1 MTGHIRTP
9 RPARAAI
16 AAVLAFTATPVL
28 AQDMGSA
35 ASAPTMTPD
44 ATIITPPAM
53 TQAPTATTSPAIG
66 ADSPTTPVFQ
76 PSAPVVQQ
84 TAPIEQ
90 RIAEARAAA
99 EAEQAERRPAERSVT
114 QQATVTRETAAAS
127 TESQP
132 VTSPANRPAAPV
144 AAPESPTA
152 NRATAEAAPGSAEPL
167 MPPAPTAQADRTDQA
182 ILWAMGGGALLL
194 LGLGGAA
201 LMRRRRPEEGEA
213 MAVPTYESAVSPP
226 AMASTATASPI
237 APEPVDTAPT
247 TRPALQPRP
256 AMVTAS
262 DATLAAMVAAPP
274 SPENPFTTRAKRMR
288 RARFLLAQRD
298 GATRIPDAPQ
308 TVHAEP
314 AAAPSPAVQDRG
326 QMVYRFD
333 KDNRRASFLKPRTN

>member
-1 MTGHIRTP
+1 MTEHIRTP

-28 AQDMGSA
+28 AQDMGTA
-35 ASAPTMTPD
+35 ASTPTMTPD
-44 ATIITPPAM
+44 ATIITPPAV

-99 EAEQAERRPAERSVT
+99 EAEQAASRPAERAVT
-114 QQATVTRETAAAS
+114 QQAPVTRETAAAR
-127 TESQP
+127 TDSQP
-132 VTSPANRPAAPV
+132 VTSPVNRSAAPV
-144 AAPESPTA
+144 AAPETPTT
-152 NRATAEAAPGSAEPL
+152 NRATAEAAPASTERL

-201 LMRRRRPEEGEA
+201 LMRRRRPEEEEA
-213 MAVPTYESAVSPP
+213 MAVPTYEGAVSAP
-226 AMASTATASPI
+226 AMASTVTASPI
-237 APEPVDTAPT
+237 APEPVDTAPA

-256 AMVTAS
+256 AMAS

-298 GATRIPDAPQ
+298 GAPRIPDAPQ

-314 AAAPSPAVQDRG
+314 AAAPSPAVQDRS

-333 KDNRRASFLKPRTN
+333 RDNRRASFLKPRTN

>member
-28 AQDMGSA
+28 AQDMGSPA
-35 ASAPTMTPD
+35 PAPTMTPD
-44 ATIITPPAM
+44 TTIITPPAV
-53 TQAPTATTSPAIG
+53 TQAPTTSPAIG
-66 ADSPTTPVFQ
+66 ADSPTTAVFQ

-99 EAEQAERRPAERSVT
+99 EAEQAASRPAERAMT
-114 QQATVTRETAAAS
+114 RQAPVARQTAAAS
-127 TESQP
+127 TDSLPATSPTPLAATP
-132 VTSPANRPAAPV
+132 VTT
-144 AAPESPTA
+144 PETPTA
-152 NRATAEAAPGSAEPL
+152 DRTTAEAAPGSAERL

-182 ILWAMGGGALLL
+182 VLWAMGGGALLL

-201 LMRRRRPEEGEA
+201 LMRRRRPEEEEA

-237 APEPVDTAPT
+237 APEPVDTAPA

-262 DATLAAMVAAPP
+262 NATLAAMVAAPP
-274 SPENPFTTRAKRMR
+274 SPENPFTTRVKRTR

-314 AAAPSPAVQDRG
+314 AAAPSPAVQDRS